1 MDGDTFPDTLRMY
14 GFVVPSFSHETSV
27 RGRRRR
33 ASRSCQDMSE
43 ARHMATSLLKSAG
56 LVDDH
61 VRATDMTIIAPDG
74 EAQFMSNG
82 FLQIVTEGRRCVC
95 LLPGQR
101 LREHYHDVDE
111 LFHITGGSV
120 DVATPDDTNTLSVGD
135 DINIPRETIHSLYAS
150 EKDGCQFFSDE
161 GQKNRITVWTDR

>member
-1 MDGDTFPDTLRMY
+1 M
-14 GFVVPSFSHETSV
+14 VS
-27 RGRRRR
+27 RG
-33 ASRSCQDMSE
+33 CQDLSE
-43 ARHMATSLLKSAG
+43 ARYMATSLLKSAG

-61 VRATDMTIIAPDG
+61 VRASDLTIIAPDG

-82 FLQIVTEGRRCVC
+82 FFQIVNKGRRCVC

-120 DVATPDDTNTLSVGD
+120 DITIPDDINTLSIGD
-135 DINIPRETIHSLYAS
+135 DIDIPRETPHSLYAS
-150 EKDGCQFFSDE
+150 EKDGVQFFSDE
-161 GQKNRITVWTDR
+161 GQKKRTTVWTDRNYKITLLADTEYGANDQDKLKGI